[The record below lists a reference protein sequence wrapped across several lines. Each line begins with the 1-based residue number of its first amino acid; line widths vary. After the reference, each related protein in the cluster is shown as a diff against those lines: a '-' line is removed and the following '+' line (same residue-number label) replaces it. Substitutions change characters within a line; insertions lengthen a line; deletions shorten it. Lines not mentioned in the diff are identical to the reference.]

1 MWTGHFFLTSGT
13 HIQAASSLTILKQL
27 QVKRRKIFAQTSV
40 HEALSVG
47 SRPNWHVKSLLLLH
61 SGVPLGTDLRSEF
74 VSAKRLK
81 VLLIIREIRTTERL
95 ARDTF

>member
-1 MWTGHFFLTSGT
+1 M
-13 HIQAASSLTILKQL
+13 
-27 QVKRRKIFAQTSV
+27 
-40 HEALSVG
+40 G

-61 SGVPLGTDLRSEF
+61 SGVPLGTDLRSEYVTVHNRHF
-74 VSAKRLK
+74 K